1 VSEPIESAL
10 PGARSP
16 APVPPADCW
25 VHPDTTVG
33 SSRIAGRGLF
43 ATADLPGGTPVVRVG
58 GRLVSTAELHS
69 LFETADA
76 YVDSVVLDEDVH
88 LVLPAGNL
96 AHFANHS
103 CEPNLGWSDEF
114 TLVALRD
121 IAAGEELTNDYATS
135 TADPS
140 FVLMCHC
147 ETYRCRQVIEGTDW
161 QIPQLQKRYAGSWI
175 PYLQRLIDAG

>member
-1 VSEPIESAL
+1 
-10 PGARSP
+10 
-16 APVPPADCW
+16 

-175 PYLQRLIDAG
+175 PYLQRRMDAS